1 MIIVVLIAG
10 TLGAILV
17 PLYKGGDTFLSRESF
32 DANIFKDQ
40 LKAIDREL
48 DNGQIDKEDAESA
61 RVEISRKILESSEKA
76 SKEPTFSAQGRELS
90 RTSAIALAVVVP
102 VLALGLYMKIGSPK
116 VPDFPLEARL
126 KKPQVENRIA
136 ALISRAEQRL
146 AKHPNDVR
154 GWDIMG
160 PIYLRNEMYGKAT
173 TAYENAIRL
182 QEPTAKRLSGLAEAM
197 ILGNGGIVS
206 DDVLPILRQAIK
218 MDGNLPKPRFWIGL
232 FYEQT
237 GELGKADS
245 TYAVLLKDTYEGM
258 PWRPT
263 VEARLNGVRKKLG
276 LPSVKIAGIKAV
288 QKPDILLGNALAN
301 KGRMASSA
309 AMPGPTA
316 QDVRQA
322 GQMSVGDR
330 KAMINAMVQRLAD
343 RLKSEGGDANSWLRL
358 VNAYMVQG
366 NRAKALAAVEAGKK
380 NVSGDKQGVARLTA
394 MGQQIAGVSTS
405 NNTNSAR
412 SGGMRS
418 ARAPVVA
425 PPTAPMS
432 GPTAADVRRA
442 GQMSAGDRQSMIN
455 NMVSRLA
462 DRLNEQGG
470 DINSWMRLVRAYNV
484 LGKKSEARKAVQS
497 GKKNLR
503 KDKNA
508 IAQLDAL
515 ARQLGLGS

>member
-1 MIIVVLIAG
+1 MLLWLMIVVLIAG

-17 PLYKGGDTFLSRESF
+17 PLFKGGDTFISRESF

-48 DNGQIDKEDAESA
+48 EEGRIDKAEAESA
-61 RVEISRKILESSEKA
+61 RVEISRKILEASDKVEKR
-76 SKEPTFSAQGRELS
+76 PTFSSQGRELS
-90 RTSAIALAVVVP
+90 RTSALGLALVVP
-102 VLALGLYMKIGSPK
+102 VLAIGLYMNIGNPEL
-116 VPDFPLEARL
+116 PDFPLEARL
-126 KKPQVENRIA
+126 QKSPVENRIA
-136 ALISRAEQRL
+136 SLIARAEQRL
-146 AKHPNDVR
+146 EKHPNDAR
-154 GWDIMG
+154 GWEIMA
-160 PIYLRNEMYGKAT
+160 PIYLRNKMYGKAK

-182 QEPTAKRLSGLAEAM
+182 QEPSADRLAGLAEAM
-197 ILGNGGIVS
+197 ILGNGGIVG

-245 TYAVLLKDTYEGM
+245 TYAVLLKETYEDM
-258 PWRPT
+258 PWRST
-263 VEARLNGVRKKLG
+263 VQSRLNGVRNKLG
-276 LPSVKIAGIKAV
+276 LPVVKIAGIKSV
-288 QKPDILLGNALAN
+288 QKPDIPLGNALASN
-301 KGRMASSA
+301 GAGNGRAMGGS

-322 GQMSVGDR
+322 GQMSAGDR
-330 KAMINAMVQRLAD
+330 KAMISAMVQRLAD
-343 RLKSEGGDANSWLRL
+343 RLNSQGGDANSWLRL

-366 NRAKALAAVEAGKK
+366 NKAKALAAVQAGKK
-380 NVSGDKQGVARLTA
+380 NLKADKKGVARLA
-394 MGQQIAGVSTS
+394 ALERQI
-405 NNTNSAR
+405 
-412 SGGMRS
+412 SGGGA
-418 ARAPVVA
+418 ARAPMMRQSMGR
-425 PPTAPMS
+425 PSMP
-432 GPTAADVRRA
+432 GPSAADVRRA

-462 DRLNEQGG
+462 GRLNEQGG
-470 DINSWMRLVRAYNV
+470 DVNSWMRLVRAYNV
-484 LGKKSEARKAVQS
+484 LGKKAEARKAVQS

-503 KDKNA
+503 KNKSA